1 MSDSYLDH
9 LPSKERE
16 KIRKRMHLS
25 AEAYEALREKVK
37 GPEDLEK
44 EMKRNEQI
52 AELRFALESEKHFQ
66 ESSREKIQSGLE
78 NAFEYPLTPEQTQK
92 IEAGKFHLT
101 VATHPATHAD
111 ALVAIPEGKI
121 QEKLPIKT
129 SMTEQFL
136 SLLPA
141 AGTHLR

>member
-9 LPSKERE
+9 LPSRERE

-52 AELRFALESEKHFQ
+52 AELRFALESEKIFQ
-66 ESSREKIQSGLE
+66 ESSREKIQSALDH
-78 NAFEYPLTPEQTQK
+78 AFEYPLTPEQKQK

-101 VATHPATHAD
+101 VASHPATHID
-111 ALVAIPEGKI
+111 ALVAISEGKI
-121 QEKLPIKT
+121 EEKLPIKPVVT
-129 SMTEQFL
+129 DQFL
-136 SLLPA
+136 STLKKKN
-141 AGTHLR
+141 